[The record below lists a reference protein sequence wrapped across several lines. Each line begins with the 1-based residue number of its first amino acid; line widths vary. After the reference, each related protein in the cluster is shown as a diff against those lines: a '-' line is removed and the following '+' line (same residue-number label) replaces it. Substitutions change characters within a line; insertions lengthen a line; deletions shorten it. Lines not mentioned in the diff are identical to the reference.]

1 MLKSYHIIYADVYSK
16 KLLANE
22 HLNALDNSQLSTTSR
37 FSSINGLKWLSTKSH
52 GGGSPNGSY
61 EVNEWNYDPIINNP
75 CIFNSQ

>member
-37 FSSINGLKWLSTKSH
+37 FSSINGLKWLSSNYTV
-52 GGGSPNGSY
+52 SY
-61 EVNEWNYDPIINNP
+61 FSTSLLKLYS
-75 CIFNSQ
+75 FFF